1 MGCECECVRAYRVRL
16 CPNMAA
22 SPVSCIGWCGLLV
35 EPGPGAKESEEGV
48 CVWGRW
54 GRNRL
59 EGGRGGE
66 SIWT

>member
-1 MGCECECVRAYRVRL
+1 MGCECECVRAYRVKL
-16 CPNMAA
+16 FPNMAA

-48 CVWGRW
+48 CVCV
-54 GRNRL
+54 RL

-66 SIWT
+66 SQSGPETK